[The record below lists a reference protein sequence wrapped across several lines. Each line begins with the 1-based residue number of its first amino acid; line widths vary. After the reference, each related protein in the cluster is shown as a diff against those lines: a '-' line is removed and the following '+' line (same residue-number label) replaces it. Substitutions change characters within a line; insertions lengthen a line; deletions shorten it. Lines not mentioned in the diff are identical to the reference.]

1 MAGVSGMA
9 AATIK
14 GVAFLSVAA
23 DVIRLRRSGVISE
36 ADLGTAIKSDE
47 LKYLDEAVVPGLWYP
62 LGTYG
67 RLLDLLCRKQGG
79 DRSEYL
85 IERGAR
91 AAERMMSQGAYR
103 DFLAAANR
111 WGERAGQA
119 MVQLAKALYGGT
131 RWSATY
137 SGEEHTAEIVVDDAG
152 DFPDSARYAAQGFVQ
167 TLFARIEGAKVA
179 VSSHRPKP
187 DRIVYSIRR
196 S

>member
-1 MAGVSGMA
+1 MAS
-9 AATIK
+9 ATIK
-14 GVAFLSVAA
+14 GVAFQSVAA
-23 DVIRLRRSGVISE
+23 DVIQLRRSGVISE
-36 ADLGTAIKSDE
+36 ADLRAAIKSDE
-47 LKYLDEAVVPGLWYP
+47 VKYLDEAVVPGLWYP

-67 RLLDLLCRKQGG
+67 RLLDLLCRKQAG
-79 DRSEYL
+79 DRSAYL

-91 AAERMMSQGAYR
+91 AAERMMNQGAYR
-103 DFLAAANR
+103 DFLATANR

-131 RWSATY
+131 RWSASY
-137 SGEEHTAEIVVDDAG
+137 SGEAHTAEIVVDDAG

-167 TLFARIEGAKVA
+167 ALFARIEGAEVET
-179 VSSHRPKP
+179 SSHRSRP

>member
-1 MAGVSGMA
+1 MAS
-9 AATIK
+9 ATIK
-14 GVAFLSVAA
+14 GVAFQSVAE
-23 DVIRLRRSGVISE
+23 DVIRLRQSGAISE
-36 ADLGTAIKSDE
+36 ADLQTAIKSDE

-67 RLLDLLCRKQGG
+67 RLLDLLCRKQGS

-103 DFLAAANR
+103 DYLTAASR

-131 RWSATY
+131 RWSASY
-137 SGEEHTAEIVVDDAG
+137 SGEAHTAEIVVEDAG
-152 DFPDSARYAAQGFVQ
+152 DFPDSARWAAQGFVQ
-167 TLFARIEGAKVA
+167 VLFARIEGAGVGVA
-179 VSSHRPKP
+179 SHRPKA

-196 S
+196 A